1 MIRYALS
8 CSKGHPF
15 EAWFR
20 SAEDFDRQQE
30 GGLLACP
37 SCGDTSVA
45 KALMA
50 PAVVSRG
57 EAQAV
62 IPDAQPETAPLPVA
76 APGPVPLPPEAEAMI
91 ARLRE
96 LKAKLL
102 ENSEDV
108 GRGFAE
114 EARRIHFGEAPLRA
128 VHGQASQED
137 AASLIE
143 EGVEI
148 MQLPVLPEDRN

>member
-20 SAEDFDRQQE
+20 PAEDFDRQQE

-148 MQLPVLPEDRN
+148 MPLPVLPEDRN